1 MDVELV
7 VLEDEEEDVVA
18 ATEVVDEEG
27 EDVEAVDEED
37 DVVEAEL
44 VEIDDEDIVSEDCE
58 LLSEEVD
65 KLSIDE
71 LDVVEAEVDCAVTL
85 YSESPFG
92 PPQTCALSAA
102 QGILQRPS
110 LTSVEPAARLLPQ

>member
-27 EDVEAVDEED
+27 EDVEAVDED
-37 DVVEAEL
+37 DDVEAEL
-44 VEIDDEDIVSEDCE
+44 VEIDNEDIVSEDCE